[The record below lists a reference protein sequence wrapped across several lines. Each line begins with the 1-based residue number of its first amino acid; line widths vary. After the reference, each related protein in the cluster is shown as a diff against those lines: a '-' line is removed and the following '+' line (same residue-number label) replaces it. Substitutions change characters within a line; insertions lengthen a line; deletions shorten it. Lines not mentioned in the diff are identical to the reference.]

1 MLWPDVIVV
10 YGVTR
15 GACLIQRLTMARI
28 AFGMVAADGVP
39 ACVRTASKMLIMAA
53 ALAAPRL
60 MTLFTMK
67 TL

>member
-1 MLWPDVIVV
+1 
-10 YGVTR
+10 
-15 GACLIQRLTMARI
+15 MA
-28 AFGMVAADGVP
+28 AADGVP
-39 ACVRTASKMLIMAA
+39 ACVRIASKMLIMAA